1 MVKKKILFSKLLSS
15 CTVLVLSIGMLGCGK
30 QEKGVPMELYG
41 SNGVLEEV
49 ADCQAVYLTT
59 DIEDGFKME
68 DFRRYRGID
77 MYTTATPLTNL
88 LEIEAVL
95 DGLDKNALQN
105 VFLHIE
111 PLSLKE
117 QEFPLEEQL
126 QQVGKLM
133 QEHPEIT
140 FEVLLDYPYIYSYG
154 QELEEYCRRVEAIGE
169 QVNAR
174 VNGILYYPGAEEW
187 LVCNEGNYIADN
199 RLNEKMALKLLLYNF
214 CDGVYRVDQNG
225 LKEKLSQ
232 LKLCVEKYQTQDIRR
247 EENTEQYY
255 IFLGDSIFAYE
266 PNSTCLPE
274 TFLSLANVPGA
285 NCSEGG
291 VAAASWNTDIL
302 CLQEILGSVFA
313 QLQEEEITLDTRF
326 QNTETLKEGLAKL
339 HQDKV
344 EDRLRNRTACFVLQ
358 FGFND
363 YFCGVPVGEL
373 GTYDSHTFLGAL
385 ESAVRDLL
393 EFADSTEVFCDVEII
408 LMVPGYCYKFEQGTL
423 AQGERGGILE
433 EYRNA
438 VEQVARAYELK
449 CVPLLELKEIN
460 AQNSQ
465 LYLTDEIHPGPQ
477 ARFEMAA
484 KFAEMVEEAGF
495 TQ

>member
-1 MVKKKILFSKLLSS
+1 MVKKRILFLNLLSI

-30 QEKGVPMELYG
+30 QEKDIPMELYG
-41 SNGVLEEV
+41 SNGALEEV
-49 ADCQAVYLTT
+49 TDCQAVYLTT
-59 DIEDGFKME
+59 DLEDGFRME
-68 DFRRYRGID
+68 AFRTYRGMD
-77 MYTTATPLTNL
+77 TYTTATPLTNL

-111 PLSLKE
+111 PLSLQE

-126 QQVGKLM
+126 QQLGKLM
-133 QEHPEIT
+133 QEHPEIA
-140 FEVLLDYPYIYSYG
+140 FEILLDYPYIYSYG
-154 QELEEYCRRVEAIGE
+154 QELEEYCSRVEAIGE
-169 QVNAR
+169 QVNAQA
-174 VNGILYYPGAEEW
+174 NGILYYPGAEEW
-187 LVCNEGNYIADN
+187 LVCNGGNYIADN

-214 CDGVYRVDQNG
+214 CDGIYRVDQNG

-232 LKLCVEKYQTQDIRR
+232 LKLCVEKYQNQDIRR

-266 PNSTCLPE
+266 PNSTCFPE

-291 VAAASWNTDIL
+291 VAAASWNMDIL
-302 CLQEILGSVFA
+302 CLQEILGSVLA
-313 QLQEEEITLDTRF
+313 ELQDEEVTLDARF

-344 EDRLRNRTACFVLQ
+344 EDLLRNRSACFVLQ
-358 FGFND
+358 YGFND

-373 GTYDSHTFLGAL
+373 GTCNNHTFLGAL

-393 EFADSTEVFCDVEII
+393 EFADSTEIFREVEII
-408 LMVPGYCYKFEQGTL
+408 LMVPGYCHQFEQGTL

-433 EYRNA
+433 EYRDA

-495 TQ
+495 IQ

>member
-1 MVKKKILFSKLLSS
+1 M
-15 CTVLVLSIGMLGCGK
+15 
-30 QEKGVPMELYG
+30 
-41 SNGVLEEV
+41 EEV

-169 QVNAR
+169 QVNAG

-199 RLNEKMALKLLLYNF
+199 RLNEKMALKL
-214 CDGVYRVDQNG
+214 
-225 LKEKLSQ
+225 
-232 LKLCVEKYQTQDIRR
+232 
-247 EENTEQYY
+247 
-255 IFLGDSIFAYE
+255 
-266 PNSTCLPE
+266 
-274 TFLSLANVPGA
+274 
-285 NCSEGG
+285 
-291 VAAASWNTDIL
+291 
-302 CLQEILGSVFA
+302 
-313 QLQEEEITLDTRF
+313 
-326 QNTETLKEGLAKL
+326 
-339 HQDKV
+339 
-344 EDRLRNRTACFVLQ
+344 
-358 FGFND
+358 
-363 YFCGVPVGEL
+363 
-373 GTYDSHTFLGAL
+373 
-385 ESAVRDLL
+385 
-393 EFADSTEVFCDVEII
+393 
-408 LMVPGYCYKFEQGTL
+408 
-423 AQGERGGILE
+423 
-433 EYRNA
+433 
-438 VEQVARAYELK
+438 
-449 CVPLLELKEIN
+449 
-460 AQNSQ
+460 
-465 LYLTDEIHPGPQ
+465 
-477 ARFEMAA
+477 
-484 KFAEMVEEAGF
+484 
-495 TQ
+495 

>member
-1 MVKKKILFSKLLSS
+1 MIKERNLFSGLVTICTMFALS
-15 CTVLVLSIGMLGCGK
+15 VAMLGCGK
-30 QEKGVPMELYG
+30 QEKSGTVDLYG

-68 DFRRYRGID
+68 DFMRYRGID
-77 MYTTATPLTNL
+77 TYTTATPLTNL
-88 LEIEAVL
+88 LEIETVL
-95 DGLDKNALQN
+95 EGLDKNVVQN

-117 QEFPLEEQL
+117 QEVPLQEQL
-126 QQVGKLM
+126 QQMGKLM
-133 QEHPEIT
+133 QKHPEIT

-169 QVNAR
+169 QINAR

-187 LVCNEGNYIADN
+187 LVCNRGNYIADN

-214 CDGVYRVDQNG
+214 CDGIYRVDQNG

-232 LKLCVEKYQTQDIRR
+232 LKLCVEKYQNQDIRR

-302 CLQEILGSVFA
+302 CLQEILGSVLA
-313 QLQEEEITLDTRF
+313 ELQDEEITPDARI

-339 HQDKV
+339 HKDKV
-344 EDRLRNRTACFVLQ
+344 EDRLRNRAACFVLQ

-373 GTYDSHTFLGAL
+373 GTFDNHTFLGAL

-393 EFADSTEVFCDVEII
+393 GFADSTEVFREVEII

-423 AQGERGGILE
+423 AQGNRGSILE

-438 VEQVARAYELK
+438 VEQVARTYELK

-465 LYLTDEIHPGPQ
+465 QYLTDEIHPGPQ

-495 TQ
+495 FQ